1 MADRRRLRYLTGALA
16 VGGVALVVAALA
28 VVLRPAPAPAA
39 APVTATVTGC
49 ELASYGAAQVTFSVT
64 NGDRTVHGYRI
75 DLTVLSGTTPV
86 GAGTSLID
94 GVDPGTTASGQ
105 ALVPLTGGATQATC
119 LVRAN
124 VHDGHSG
131 HDRSRR

>member
-1 MADRRRLRYLTGALA
+1 MADRRRLRYLTGAVA
-16 VGGVALVVAALA
+16 AGGVALVVAALTVA
-28 VVLRPAPAPAA
+28 PHPDPAPAA

-49 ELASYGAAQVTFSVT
+49 DVSSFGAAQVTFSVT
-64 NGDRTVHGYRI
+64 NRDRTAHGYRV

-94 GVDPGTTASGQ
+94 GVDPGATASGQ
-105 ALVPLTGGATQATC
+105 ALIPLAGGATEATC
-119 LVRAN
+119 LARAD

-131 HDRSRR
+131 HGARR